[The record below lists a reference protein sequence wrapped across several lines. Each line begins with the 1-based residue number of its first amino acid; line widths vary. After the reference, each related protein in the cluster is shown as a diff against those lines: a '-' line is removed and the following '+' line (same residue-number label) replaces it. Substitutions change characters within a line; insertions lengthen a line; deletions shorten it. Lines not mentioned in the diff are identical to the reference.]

1 MLFAHPKG
9 TQNSLATPYV
19 DPDMIIRYYKGS
31 AAGLRK
37 LGRLEDLDAKL
48 TYKPFNF
55 ETVA

>member
-1 MLFAHPKG
+1 
-9 TQNSLATPYV
+9 V
-19 DPDMIIRYYKGS
+19 IIPYYKGS